1 MMKEMEVNSSG
12 PKFWLLWALVT
23 LAAWVAGQYIFS
35 LRNIF
40 LKSATPIPSMI
51 LILFFNGLALGSI
64 VGVFQ
69 WLVLRLWR
77 KDSGG
82 WLLSTIIGHIVGLP
96 VSFAIMVGWGW
107 LIAQRAGVPLFIDE
121 TKASLLMP
129 LAPMMILA
137 GVVVALAQWITLQR
151 LFPSSKLREAVL
163 WVAGTALGWG
173 ASFWAAAYIF
183 AVGLS
188 LTVQNAV
195 AGGVVGVVTGAILV
209 LLLSQP
215 PAQLEVREVHNLP
228 QS

>member
-1 MMKEMEVNSSG
+1 MMKEMEGNSSG
-12 PKFWLLWALVT
+12 LKFWLLWALVT
-23 LAAWVAGQYIFS
+23 LAAWVAGQYLFS

-40 LKSATPIPSMI
+40 LKSATSIPSMV
-51 LILFFNGLALGSI
+51 LLLFLNGLVLGSI
-64 VGVFQ
+64 VGAFQ
-69 WLVLRLWR
+69 WLILRRWK
-77 KDSGG
+77 KDSSG
-82 WLLSTIIGHIVGLP
+82 WLLSTIIGHTVGLP
-96 VSFAIMVGWGW
+96 VSFAILVGWDW
-107 LIAQRAGVPLFIDE
+107 LIAQWAGVPLFVDQ
-121 TKASLLMP
+121 TRAFLLMP

-137 GVVVALAQWITLQR
+137 GAVVALAQWFTLR
-151 LFPSSKLREAVL
+151 HLFPRSKPREAAL

-183 AVGLS
+183 TAGLS

-228 QS
+228 